1 MRHLLV
7 PAHIKWEYTLKNYQR
22 ETQSER
28 ERVGQDK
35 VGGTYRL
42 TQSPTMREQNKKKD
56 ENKQK
61 GKKKNSEGSHFSSSP

>member
-28 ERVGQDK
+28 ERERERAGQDK
-35 VGGTYRL
+35 VGGIYRL
-42 TQSPTMREQNKKKD
+42 TQSPTTREQNKKKD
-56 ENKQK
+56 KNKQK
-61 GKKKNSEGSHFSSSP
+61 KKK